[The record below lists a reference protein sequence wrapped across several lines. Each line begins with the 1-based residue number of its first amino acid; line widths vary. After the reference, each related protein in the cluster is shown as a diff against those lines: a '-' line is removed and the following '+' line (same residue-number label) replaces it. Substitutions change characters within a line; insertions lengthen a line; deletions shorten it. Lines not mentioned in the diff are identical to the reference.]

1 MKNRA
6 MLIGSIGAGKSTLT
20 NALLGKTVE
29 AFKTQ
34 TLTYYDWIVDTP
46 GEYTENP
53 MFYKS
58 IMATAL
64 EVTHVFYLQD
74 ATNGKMI
81 FPPGFSMGITK
92 LPIGVITKSD
102 HPNADIVR
110 SIDMIKSVVSSGPI
124 VITSSV
130 EGIGIEYLKELVKL
144 NDMNSM
150 KNFVIAAMDDK
161 LLFNDYLYTS
171 RNV

>member
-1 MKNRA
+1 

-20 NALLGKTVE
+20 NSLLGKVVP
-29 AFKTQ
+29 AIKTQ
-34 TLTYYDWIVDTP
+34 TLVYYDWIVDTP

-53 MFYKS
+53 FFYKN

-74 ATNGKMI
+74 ATNKKMI
-81 FPPGFSMGITK
+81 FPPGFSMGFSK

-102 HPNADIVR
+102 HPESNLER
-110 SIDMIKSVVSSGPI
+110 SIEMIRSVISYGPI

-130 EGIGIEYLKELVKL
+130 NGTGIAHLKALVEM
-144 NDMNSM
+144 NDMATM
-150 KNFVIAAMDDK
+150 KSYVENEQSK
-161 LLFNDYLYTS
+161 YLLFTNELYS
-171 RNV
+171 

>member
-20 NALLGKTVE
+20 NALLGKDVE
-29 AFKTQ
+29 AYKTQ

-53 MFYKS
+53 LFYKS

-81 FPPGFSMGITK
+81 FPHGFSSGISK

-102 HPNADIVR
+102 HAEANLPR
-110 SIDMIKSVVSSGPI
+110 SLEMLRQVVTHGPI
-124 VITSSV
+124 VITSALEKKGV
-130 EGIGIEYLKELVKL
+130 DHLRELVKFDTMESIEDYVE
-144 NDMNSM
+144 NQRTTE
-150 KNFVIAAMDDK
+150 
-161 LLFNDYLYTS
+161 LLFNKVLYK
-171 RNV
+171 